1 MKTTIRKD
9 LIKILTYHNI
19 SLRQIQAAELHW
31 QDRKGYFPTEYQKKY
46 DSSSSIF
53 LYPGHTDS
61 EFDKWLSKMEL
72 IEYSKGLATGNFEC
86 TIWIKG
92 SIWIDSRECGEN
104 YYFWWEVHKRPPL
117 PRETKSIKVTN
128 PNQL

>member
-9 LIKILTYHNI
+9 LVQILTKHNI
-19 SLRQIQAAELHW
+19 PLRQIQAATYEKFSLSG
-31 QDRKGYFPTEYQKKY
+31 K
-46 DSSSSIF
+46 SIEIIN

-72 IEYSKGLATGNFEC
+72 IEYSEGFATGNFEC

-117 PRETKSIKVTN
+117 PKKTN
-128 PNQL
+128 TNK

>member
-9 LIKILTYHNI
+9 LVKITTAYNIPLRHIVAATYEKRDEIIN
-19 SLRQIQAAELHW
+19 
-31 QDRKGYFPTEYQKKY
+31 
-46 DSSSSIF
+46 

-72 IEYSKGLATGNFEC
+72 IEYSEGFATGNFEC

-117 PRETKSIKVTN
+117 PKKTN
-128 PNQL
+128 TNK

>member
-9 LIKILTYHNI
+9 LVKILTKHNI
-19 SLRQIQAAELHW
+19 PLRQIQAATYEKFSLSG
-31 QDRKGYFPTEYQKKY
+31 KPIE
-46 DSSSSIF
+46 IIN

-72 IEYSKGLATGNFEC
+72 IEYTGGYCYDFQS
-86 TIWIKG
+86 TIWLKG
-92 SIWIDSRECGEN
+92 NIWITREEDKDG
-104 YYFWWEVHKRPPL
+104 YYGWWEVHKRPPL
-117 PRETKSIKVTN
+117 PRETKSIKVNN